1 MQLQVLLP
9 ALLSILSVAP
19 AGGVAPVGGVAPA
32 GSVAPAGG
40 VAQVGGVAPG
50 RLERWVRSGLQ
61 SLQWD
66 QLDRCLRV
74 SSVSEVECR
83 RLAHLPLSSVVV
95 YVSEPHAA
103 AGLSDKV
110 LAILPDS
117 SPGMLSSKLRG
128 GVSVGRMLNRGEGPH
143 RHQQPSPGFTP
154 HDAVLVLDP
163 SPGENFGH
171 PVVLFYVDVNVTKKR
186 CSHLDGI
193 YLGDECL
200 TLALKGRCQNQLKRL
215 QAGPERL
222 FGNSRLGGGA
232 VRGSTSSSRLL
243 ERTIGGF
250 CEVHFLPL
258 VVAVGDRNRTQRLR
272 CVDHAEFARCPEPLS
287 MSSPSLPIS
296 SCELNKNTRR
306 CHEQPLAT
314 QLSCRLYQ
322 TCDHAVLISGGWQQQ
337 MTFQRHAQNLQSF
350 YKMLRNNGFHKDHIK
365 TFFASSVE
373 LPDDVEGVYPAT
385 EKVAIRNHV
394 SYVCRK
400 RHCADTLVL
409 YLNSPT
415 RSDGTMLL
423 WDTNMNGIADLKE
436 RYSVNELLADL
447 AGCRAT
453 RVLLFVD
460 QSYSGVLSKR
470 LRGSKKHFN
479 VVLIQSQT
487 RQTYAYQNQRL
498 SPGWDE
504 SSWSLISPTTCLL
517 DHLGKGSE
525 VSRLL
530 EPWSGLLNVT
540 LAGAP
545 CNATPPLTDSELRR
559 EYQGCQNLPTALWHQ
574 KHRRTN

>member
-1 MQLQVLLP
+1 MRLLVLLAAP
-9 ALLSILSVAP
+9 FSILVLHILVVAS
-19 AGGVAPVGGVAPA
+19 A
-32 GSVAPAGG
+32 GSVS
-40 VAQVGGVAPG
+40 PG

-66 QLDRCLRV
+66 QLDRCLRM
-74 SSVSEVECR
+74 SSLSEAECR
-83 RLAHLPLSSVVV
+83 QLAHLPLSSVAV
-95 YVSEPHAA
+95 YVSEPRTA
-103 AGLSDKV
+103 AGNSDKV

-117 SPGMLSSKLRG
+117 SSGMMSSKPRG
-128 GVSVGRMLNRGEGPH
+128 GFSVSQVLNGGEGPH
-143 RHQQPSPGFTP
+143 RHQQPFPGSMA
-154 HDAVLVLDP
+154 HDVVLVLDP

-171 PVVLFYVDVNVTKKR
+171 PVVLFYVDMNVTKKR

-193 YLGDECL
+193 YLGEECL
-200 TLALKGRCQNQLKRL
+200 TLALKGRCQNQLKRR

-222 FGNSRLGGGA
+222 MGNGHSRLSGGA
-232 VRGSTSSSRLL
+232 LRGGSISTSGGSRLV
-243 ERTIGGF
+243 ERAIGGL

-258 VVAVGDRNRTQRLR
+258 VVGVGDSNRTQRLR
-272 CVDHAEFARCPEPLS
+272 CVDHAEFARCPQP
-287 MSSPSLPIS
+287 MPMGSPSLPVS

-306 CHEQPLAT
+306 CHQQPLAT
-314 QLSCRLYQ
+314 HLSCRLYQ

-337 MTFQRHAQNLQSF
+337 MTFQRQVQNLQKF
-350 YKMLRNNGFHKDHIK
+350 YRMLRNNGFHKDHIK
-365 TFFASSVE
+365 TFFASSGH
-373 LPDDVEGVYPAT
+373 LPEDIEGVYSAT
-385 EKVAIRNHV
+385 EKAVIRNHV

-400 RHCADTLVL
+400 QHCADTLVL

-415 RSDGTMLL
+415 RNDGTMLL
-423 WDTNMNGIADLKE
+423 WDANLNGIADLKE

-470 LRGSKKHFN
+470 LRGSQKHLN
-479 VVLIQSQT
+479 VVLIQNQP
-487 RQTYAYQNQRL
+487 RQTHNQRL
-498 SPGWDE
+498 NPGLED
-504 SSWSLISPTTCLL
+504 SNWSFISPAICLL
-517 DHLGKGSE
+517 DHLGKGAGM
-525 VSRLL
+525 SRLL
-530 EPWSGLLNVT
+530 EPWAGLLNVT

-545 CNATPPLTDSELRR
+545 CNATPPLTDGEMRR

>member
-1 MQLQVLLP
+1 MLLAAP
-9 ALLSILSVAP
+9 LSILVLVA
-19 AGGVAPVGGVAPA
+19 ASA
-32 GSVAPAGG
+32 GSMT
-40 VAQVGGVAPG
+40 PG

-66 QLDRCLRV
+66 QLDRCLRM
-74 SSVSEVECR
+74 SSLSEAECR
-83 RLAHLPLSSVVV
+83 QLAHLPLSSVAV
-95 YVSEPHAA
+95 YVSEPRSA
-103 AGLSDKV
+103 AGNSDKV

-117 SPGMLSSKLRG
+117 SGGVVSSKPRAG
-128 GVSVGRMLNRGEGPH
+128 FSVSQVLNRGDGPQ
-143 RHQQPSPGFTP
+143 RHQQAFPGSTA

-186 CSHLDGI
+186 CSHLDGF

-200 TLALKGRCQNQLKRL
+200 TLALKGRCQNQLKRR

-222 FGNSRLGGGA
+222 MGNGHNRLASGALRGSSITTSGASRL
-232 VRGSTSSSRLL
+232 V
-243 ERTIGGF
+243 ERAIGGL

-258 VVAVGDRNRTQRLR
+258 VVGVGDSNRTQRLK
-272 CVDHAEFARCPEPLS
+272 CVDDAEFARCPQPLP
-287 MSSPSLPIS
+287 MGSPSLPVS

-306 CHEQPLAT
+306 CHQQPLAT
-314 QLSCRLYQ
+314 HLSCRLYQ

-337 MTFQRHAQNLQSF
+337 ITFQRHIQNLQRF
-350 YKMLRNNGFHKDHIK
+350 YRMLRNNGFHKDHIK
-365 TFFASSVE
+365 TFFASSGQ
-373 LPDDVEGVYPAT
+373 LPDDIEGVYSAT
-385 EKVAIRNHV
+385 EKAVIRNHV

-400 RHCADTLVL
+400 QHCADTLVL

-415 RSDGTMLL
+415 RNDGTMLL
-423 WDTNMNGIADLKE
+423 WDANLNGIADLKE

-447 AGCRAT
+447 AGCKAT

-470 LRGSKKHFN
+470 LRGSQKHLN
-479 VVLIQSQT
+479 VVLIQSQP
-487 RQTYAYQNQRL
+487 RQTHNPQNQKL
-498 SPGWDE
+498 NPGSEDNN
-504 SSWSLISPTTCLL
+504 WSLISPAVCLL
-517 DHLGKGSE
+517 DHLGKGAGI
-525 VSRLL
+525 SRLL
-530 EPWSGLLNVT
+530 EPWAGLLNVT

-545 CNATPPLTDSELRR
+545 CNATPPLTDGEMRR

-574 KHRRTN
+574 KHRRSN

>member
-1 MQLQVLLP
+1 MRLLVLLAAP
-9 ALLSILSVAP
+9 LSILVLHVAAVAP
-19 AGGVAPVGGVAPA
+19 A
-32 GSVAPAGG
+32 
-40 VAQVGGVAPG
+40 GGVAPG

-61 SLQWD
+61 SLQRD
-66 QLDRCLRV
+66 QLDRCLRM
-74 SSVSEVECR
+74 SSLSETECR
-83 RLAHLPLSSVVV
+83 RLAHLPLSAVAV
-95 YVSEPHAA
+95 YVSEPRTA
-103 AGLSDKV
+103 AGNSDKV

-117 SPGMLSSKLRG
+117 SGGSVSSKPRG
-128 GVSVGRMLNRGEGPH
+128 GFSVGQVLNGGHH
-143 RHQQPSPGFTP
+143 RQQQSFPGSTA

-193 YLGDECL
+193 YLGEECL
-200 TLALKGRCQNQLKRL
+200 TLALKGRCQNQLKRR
-215 QAGPERL
+215 QSGPERL
-222 FGNSRLGGGA
+222 MGNGHGRLAGGVLRGSAITTSGGSRLVERAVGG
-232 VRGSTSSSRLL
+232 L
-243 ERTIGGF
+243 

-258 VVAVGDRNRTQRLR
+258 VVGVGDSNRTQRLR
-272 CVDHAEFARCPEPLS
+272 CVDHAEFARCPQPLP
-287 MSSPSLPIS
+287 MGSPSLPVS

-306 CHEQPLAT
+306 CHQQPLAT
-314 QLSCRLYQ
+314 HLSCRLYQ

-337 MTFQRHAQNLQSF
+337 MTFQRHVENLQRF
-350 YKMLRNNGFHKDHIK
+350 YRMLQNNGFHKEHIK
-365 TFFASSVE
+365 TFFASSGQ
-373 LPDDVEGVYPAT
+373 LPDDVEGVYSAT
-385 EKVAIRNHV
+385 EKAVIRNHV

-400 RHCADTLVL
+400 QHCADTLVL

-415 RSDGTMLL
+415 RNDGAMLL
-423 WDTNMNGIADLKE
+423 WDANLNGIADLKE

-470 LRGSKKHFN
+470 LRGSQKHLN

-487 RQTYAYQNQRL
+487 RQTHNHQRL
-498 SPGWDE
+498 NPGWEE
-504 SSWSLISPTTCLL
+504 SSWSYISPASCLL
-517 DHLGKGSE
+517 DHLGKNTE
-525 VSRLL
+525 MSRLL
-530 EPWSGLLNVT
+530 EPWAGLLNVT

-545 CNATPPLTDSELRR
+545 CNATPPLTDGEMRR

>member
-1 MQLQVLLP
+1 MLP
-9 ALLSILSVAP
+9 PLLSLLSVLALHPVGAMAP
-19 AGGVAPVGGVAPA
+19 A
-32 GSVAPAGG
+32 
-40 VAQVGGVAPG
+40 

-66 QLDRCLRV
+66 QMDRCLRT
-74 SSVSEVECR
+74 SSLSEAECR
-83 RLAHLPLSSVVV
+83 RLAHLSLSAVAV
-95 YVSEPHAA
+95 YVSEPRAA
-103 AGLSDKV
+103 AGRGPSDKV

-117 SPGMLSSKLRG
+117 SGGVAGSKLRG
-128 GVSVGRMLNRGEGPH
+128 GFGVGTALNGGEGPR
-143 RHQQPSPGFTP
+143 RHQQPLAAPP
-154 HDAVLVLDP
+154 AHDAVLVLDP

-186 CSHLDGI
+186 CSHMDGI
-193 YLGDECL
+193 YLGEECL
-200 TLALKGRCQNQLKRL
+200 TLALKGRCQNQLKRR

-222 FGNSRLGGGA
+222 MGNGRLAGGALRGGA
-232 VRGSTSSSRLL
+232 VPASGGGGRLV
-243 ERTIGGF
+243 ERTIGGL

-258 VVAVGDRNRTQRLR
+258 VVGVGDSNMTQRLR
-272 CVDHAEFARCPEPLS
+272 CVDHVEFARCPQPLP
-287 MSSPSLPIS
+287 MSSPSLPVS

-306 CHEQPLAT
+306 CHQQPLAT
-314 QLSCRLYQ
+314 HLSCRLYQ

-337 MTFQRHAQNLQSF
+337 MTFQHHVQNLQRF

-365 TFFASSVE
+365 TFFASSGQ
-373 LPDDVEGVYPAT
+373 LPEEVEGVYSAT
-385 EKVAIRNHV
+385 EKAVIRNHV

-400 RHCADTLVL
+400 QHCADTLVL

-415 RSDGTMLL
+415 RNDGTMLL
-423 WDTNMNGIADLKE
+423 WDANLNGIADLKE

-470 LRGSKKHFN
+470 LRGSQKHLN
-479 VVLIQSQT
+479 VVLIQSQA
-487 RQTYAYQNQRL
+487 RQSHALQNQRL
-498 SPGWDE
+498 NPVWEDSGW
-504 SSWSLISPTTCLL
+504 SFVGPATCLL
-517 DHLGKGSE
+517 DHLGKGAGM
-525 VSRLL
+525 SRLL
-530 EPWSGLLNVT
+530 EPWAGLLNVT

-545 CNATPPLTDSELRR
+545 CNATPPLTDGEMRR

>member
-1 MQLQVLLP
+1 MRLLVLLAAP
-9 ALLSILSVAP
+9 LSILVLHTAAAASP
-19 AGGVAPVGGVAPA
+19 T
-32 GSVAPAGG
+32 GS
-40 VAQVGGVAPG
+40 VAPG

-66 QLDRCLRV
+66 QLDRCLRM
-74 SSVSEVECR
+74 SSLSEAECR
-83 RLAHLPLSSVVV
+83 RLAHLPMSAVAV
-95 YVSEPHAA
+95 YVSEPRTA
-103 AGLSDKV
+103 AGNSDKV

-117 SPGMLSSKLRG
+117 SGGMVSSKQRG
-128 GVSVGRMLNRGEGPH
+128 GYSISQVLNRGEGPL
-143 RHQQPSPGFTP
+143 RHQQSFPGSTA

-186 CSHLDGI
+186 CTHLDGI

-200 TLALKGRCQNQLKRL
+200 TLALKGRCQNQLKRR
-215 QAGPERL
+215 QTGPERL
-222 FGNSRLGGGA
+222 MGNGRLRSGTITTSSGSRLVERAAGG
-232 VRGSTSSSRLL
+232 L
-243 ERTIGGF
+243 

-258 VVAVGDRNRTQRLR
+258 VVGVGDSNRTQRLR
-272 CVDHAEFARCPEPLS
+272 CVEHAEFARCPQPLP
-287 MSSPSLPIS
+287 MGSPSLPVS

-306 CHEQPLAT
+306 CHQQPLAT
-314 QLSCRLYQ
+314 HLSCRLYQ

-337 MTFQRHAQNLQSF
+337 MTFQRHVQNLQKF
-350 YKMLRNNGFHKDHIK
+350 YRMLQNNGFHKDHIK
-365 TFFASSVE
+365 TFFASSGQ
-373 LPDDVEGVYPAT
+373 LPEDIEGVYSAT
-385 EKVAIRNHV
+385 EKAVIRNHV

-400 RHCADTLVL
+400 QHCADTLVL

-415 RSDGTMLL
+415 RNDGTMLL
-423 WDTNMNGIADLKE
+423 WDANLNGIADLKE

-447 AGCRAT
+447 AGCKAT

-470 LRGSKKHFN
+470 LRGSQKHLN

-487 RQTYAYQNQRL
+487 RQTYNHQRL
-498 SPGWDE
+498 SPGWED
-504 SSWSLISPTTCLL
+504 SSWSYISSATCLL
-517 DHLGKGSE
+517 DHLGKGTGM
-525 VSRLL
+525 SRLL
-530 EPWSGLLNVT
+530 EPWAGLLNVT

-545 CNATPPLTDSELRR
+545 CNATPPLTDGEMRR

-574 KHRRTN
+574 KPRRTN